1 MRIAVFPID
10 AIGHVNPL
18 LAVVTALAAHD
29 GVTEVRSFGSPV
41 LAPSFTEAGARHV
54 PIELGADPRPAPP
67 SLSDLAYK
75 SFVRPTS
82 VIAEHLDRAKEFAP
96 DAVLYDVFSVHGA
109 LAARAL
115 GVPSASLV
123 TFPGYGA
130 LGEDFVAHHGAPH
143 PELDAANEHYRRL
156 TGADLLG
163 EGHLPVLFPSDDLSI
178 VTAVESLAREPDSTT
193 PNLLALLA
201 RSTGVYEYVGPSV
214 GRARFRPPPA
224 AVPRQRRTPRF
235 DPDFPYE
242 RLTRA
247 RKDGRSIVLFSLGT
261 VLTDFRFHSPV
272 GGAATGRDF
281 LLRMLG
287 HLVTA
292 FADRPDVLVVAA
304 TGSVLTEAD
313 EPDWP
318 DNFVVRAFLPQLE
331 LLESHADVFITHH
344 GMNSTTESI
353 LAGVPMVSL
362 PGAGDQ
368 ITNAEIA
375 TANGAAVAYWDLR
388 DPFATVT
395 AETLGRAVDEALHD
409 PAHRAVCGRLAETMA
424 AAGGPARAA
433 GLVVA
438 LGARTAG
445 R

>member
-1 MRIAVFPID
+1 MKRRTLLGATAAATLPRSFAIAQPAKVLRFVPQANLTLLDPCTSELVDVSGASTITIAETVD
-10 AIGHVNPL
+10 RNGQTKTAVSVTTKGTGIGQ
-18 LAVVTALAAHD
+18 VTANSYPFSENQNFTVKVAVIGEAFDSAFSDKLSLK
-29 GVTEVRSFGSPV
+29 GPGS
-41 LAPSFTEAGARHV
+41 T
-54 PIELGADPRPAPP
+54 
-67 SLSDLAYK
+67 
-75 SFVRPTS
+75 
-82 VIAEHLDRAKEFAP
+82 
-96 DAVLYDVFSVHGA
+96 
-109 LAARAL
+109 
-115 GVPSASLV
+115 
-123 TFPGYGA
+123 
-130 LGEDFVAHHGAPH
+130 
-143 PELDAANEHYRRL
+143 
-156 TGADLLG
+156 
-163 EGHLPVLFPSDDLSI
+163 
-178 VTAVESLAREPDSTT
+178 
-193 PNLLALLA
+193 
-201 RSTGVYEYVGPSV
+201 
-214 GRARFRPPPA
+214 
-224 AVPRQRRTPRF
+224 
-235 DPDFPYE
+235 
-242 RLTRA
+242 
-247 RKDGRSIVLFSLGT
+247 
-261 VLTDFRFHSPV
+261 
-272 GGAATGRDF
+272 
-281 LLRMLG
+281 
-287 HLVTA
+287 
-292 FADRPDVLVVAA
+292 
-304 TGSVLTEAD
+304 
-313 EPDWP
+313 